1 MTMVLKMSLAASM
14 LVLVTGC
21 MQAELGGPVPNASIA
36 VTELRSGAL
45 AQDGLL
51 AKDEATF
58 VAENSQQKW
67 DELGDLAR
75 MIQLGNFDLE
85 PANFEPGT
93 LYLVTAI
100 GGADMDF
107 DGDRKEDAVYT
118 PVEGSWHAI
127 MPGKQLR
134 RGGYMVSPITEA
146 LYQSVKDDIEQLS
159 DEALLAQLDQNTRLI
174 LQDLDTNE
182 GVDYL
187 DALSW
192 TILQHK
198 AKFLLDFADVRE
210 LAMALAQGKNQ
221 AGIRASSLKVLGLND
236 DVVDALQVFTDTISM
251 PIVQSKCINCH
262 VSGGVARNTRL
273 LLVNNSDPD
282 NLSKNHQ
289 AFINLEA
296 ALDSQ
301 DLSDYVTSKV
311 QGQLNHGGGRQ
322 LSAGSQDLINLET
335 YLDLLDDA
343 PVSPAL
349 TPPSIY

>member
-1 MTMVLKMSLAASM
+1 MLSGLKSLGVVWLPVLL
-14 LVLVTGC
+14 TGC

-67 DELGDLAR
+67 DDLGDLAR

-85 PANFEPGT
+85 SANFEPGT
-93 LYLVTAI
+93 LYLVTAT

-146 LYQSVKDDIEQLS
+146 LYQSVKDDIDQLS
-159 DEALLAQLDQNTRLI
+159 DEELLAQLDQNTQLI

-192 TILQHK
+192 TVLQHK

-210 LAMALAQGKNQ
+210 LAMALAQGKDQ
-221 AGIRASSLKVLGLND
+221 ASIRERSLKVLGLND
-236 DVVDALQVFTDTISM
+236 DVVDALQVFQQFS
-251 PIVQSKCINCH
+251 H
-262 VSGGVARNTRL
+262 
-273 LLVNNSDPD
+273 
-282 NLSKNHQ
+282 
-289 AFINLEA
+289 
-296 ALDSQ
+296 
-301 DLSDYVTSKV
+301 
-311 QGQLNHGGGRQ
+311 
-322 LSAGSQDLINLET
+322 
-335 YLDLLDDA
+335 
-343 PVSPAL
+343 PAKR
-349 TPPSIY
+349 P